1 MKDTSAVECG
11 YTWLAEWERHE
22 ATWIAWPHR
31 ESTWPGRLQSILP
44 ITEKI
49 IRTLAEVETVHVL
62 GGPSETFQLAAETLA
77 GVENVHVHRIP
88 TNDVWIRDYGPT
100 FLVNPKSKKLGA
112 VRWIFNAWG
121 NKYHPHDDD
130 ANASKRICNGLDSKG
145 KWHFDP
151 RSNTEPIASFGSD
164 LVCEGGALETDGEGT
179 LLSTSSAVVT
189 GTRNPYRSHE
199 QIEREF
205 KRMLGIEKV
214 LWIDGGE
221 LAGDDTD
228 SHIDQLVRFVRPTVV
243 LAAVSSTSDD
253 SNAPHLA
260 KQYQV
265 LRESTDA
272 KNRELEIIPLRTPP
286 PRMVQGRRVPE
297 SYCNYYLGNG
307 IVIVPQF
314 GYRSTDAAA
323 LGILQEQYPDR
334 VIVPIDASDFIIGL
348 GAFHC
353 ATQQQPAV

>member
-1 MKDTSAVECG
+1 
-11 YTWLAEWERHE
+11 
-22 ATWIAWPHR
+22 
-31 ESTWPGRLQSILP
+31 
-44 ITEKI
+44 
-49 IRTLAEVETVHVL
+49 
-62 GGPSETFQLAAETLA
+62 
-77 GVENVHVHRIP
+77 
-88 TNDVWIRDYGPT
+88 
-100 FLVNPKSKKLGA
+100 
-112 VRWIFNAWG
+112 
-121 NKYHPHDDD
+121 
-130 ANASKRICNGLDSKG
+130 
-145 KWHFDP
+145 
-151 RSNTEPIASFGSD
+151 
-164 LVCEGGALETDGEGT
+164 LETDGEGT

-314 GYRSTDAAA
+314 GYRSTDSAA